1 MAYPLEPG
9 PEQMR
14 TMGEAA
20 LGYLIEFVQ
29 SQDEAAAM
37 DVEGAIEA
45 ARSVRGTPPDGPGS
59 FDQLMDTV
67 DLIAANSYNTTG
79 PGFLP
84 FIPGGGLYASALGD
98 FLATGINRFVNM
110 WGQAPVGAQIEH
122 NVVRW
127 LCDLFGSGDE
137 APVSINIQVT
147 NNAAM
152 PLRIREVEITSPG
165 MMQYSVPRVSKL
177 FNETV
182 APGETRVV
190 GMVASA
196 IARQARVDRY
206 EPLSLRAV
214 IRIEGGGKD
223 FREIVF
229 QQIAGE
235 GAQ

>member
-1 MAYPLEPG
+1 MRRAFVFTFLFATACSSSMATRPASIAKPTIL
-9 PEQMR
+9 
-14 TMGEAA
+14 
-20 LGYLIEFVQ
+20 VQ
-29 SQDEAAAM
+29 
-37 DVEGAIEA
+37 
-45 ARSVRGTPPDGPGS
+45 
-59 FDQLMDTV
+59 
-67 DLIAANSYNTTG
+67 
-79 PGFLP
+79 
-84 FIPGGGLYASALGD
+84 
-98 FLATGINRFVNM
+98 
-110 WGQAPVGAQIEH
+110 QAGNIY
-122 NVVRW
+122 
-127 LCDLFGSGDE
+127 FGSGDE
-137 APVSINIQVT
+137 APVSVNIQVT
-147 NNAAM
+147 NNAAV

-214 IRIEGGGKD
+214 IRFEGGGKD